1 MLGPILFVI
10 YINDLPKEVISS
22 TLLFADDTKI
32 FRCIKSVADSLELQ
46 KDLDKLVKWSK
57 EWLLSFNAAKCHVL
71 SIGNFENIVHAHNYT
86 MNGTELEHVFE
97 EKDLGVIID
106 SQLKFD
112 EHIGTKIKKANSMAG
127 LIRRSFTFLEPI
139 LFRKLYVA
147 FVRPHLEYC
156 QSVWSPYFHKH
167 TNAIE
172 NVQIRATKAVDGLNN
187 LTYEER
193 LRKIDLPTLAH
204 RRKRGDMIEVFKHAT
219 TYDKSSLSP
228 TIRFSPRPSRQHKYQ
243 IIQPEAQDGMRG
255 QQRNSFYYR
264 TSRTWN
270 NLPRHV
276 VEVETVDAFKCKID
290 AFWSNERS
298 KFLFHPHPYH
308 QQPNDP
314 DLDPE

>member
-1 MLGPILFVI
+1 M
-10 YINDLPKEVISS
+10 
-22 TLLFADDTKI
+22 
-32 FRCIKSVADSLELQ
+32 
-46 KDLDKLVKWSK
+46 
-57 EWLLSFNAAKCHVL
+57 L

-167 TNAIE
+167 TNTIE

-228 TIRFSPRPSRQHKYQ
+228 TIRFSQRPSRQHKYQ
-243 IIQPEAQDGMRG
+243 IIQPEAQDG
-255 QQRNSFYYR
+255 
-264 TSRTWN
+264 T
-270 NLPRHV
+270 
-276 VEVETVDAFKCKID
+276 
-290 AFWSNERS
+290 
-298 KFLFHPHPYH
+298 
-308 QQPNDP
+308 
-314 DLDPE
+314 